1 MVRRYADLG
10 ASSIRGID
18 ISEVGIQQA
27 IENYGHLAKVY
38 AGDVHCMP
46 FPDDCFDV
54 IVGRSIIHHLKF
66 EVALSEISRTLR
78 PGGRAIFMEPLG
90 DNPASKVFRRLTPR
104 ARTQDESPLSRK
116 QIQIGDNLFGGA
128 EHRFFNLA
136 STPVAMAT
144 SLTPMNSDNLLL
156 RAMDRIDMSL
166 SASPLKVWMR
176 QVVLVW
182 HKL

>member
-104 ARTQDESPLSRK
+104 GALKMNHPFPGSRSRSVTIYSAV
-116 QIQIGDNLFGGA
+116 QSIG
-128 EHRFFNLA
+128 
-136 STPVAMAT
+136 
-144 SLTPMNSDNLLL
+144 SLT
-156 RAMDRIDMSL
+156 
-166 SASPLKVWMR
+166 
-176 QVVLVW
+176 
-182 HKL
+182 